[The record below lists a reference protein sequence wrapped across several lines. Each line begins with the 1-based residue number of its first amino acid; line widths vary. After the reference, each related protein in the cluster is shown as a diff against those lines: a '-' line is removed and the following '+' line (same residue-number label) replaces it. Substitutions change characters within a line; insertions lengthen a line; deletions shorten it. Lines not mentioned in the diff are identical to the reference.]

1 MCKCFLA
8 QKQKKIDAFF
18 NKNIELCLGIRL
30 DMDKEE
36 FGTDGKRNAGGD
48 PMLTLG

>member
-1 MCKCFLA
+1 MFFGAKT
-8 QKQKKIDAFF
+8 KKSNAFF

-30 DMDKEE
+30 DMGMEE